1 MFSEIVIIKESASSL
16 FRPRRFAS
24 PRAVGFFCFL
34 SDRVMSHTPWQ
45 ARDFSATVQRNAFRA
60 TADLTRPH
68 DGLTNVV
75 VAGQAFSA
83 ARLLGIVAAPTVVAA
98 GVSPT
103 EHYVRSTD
111 LIVAYEEFEG
121 PVRVDCLWRATE
133 PATDDRFLA
142 AIDLVIS
149 VRARTLDSHPELAVA
164 SVVPASEA
172 LRLQGVEPDGWKPQR
187 VPTGAP
193 LAIMPDDGPGCLL
206 FRLPGAELSYAEMV
220 HPADFRYDEVARDES
235 GGDLAHRPS
244 VVSNAFGKGSDPSR
258 PGAWHFSAPRRRH
271 GDCRPVL
278 RRLCRRGPAAGRL
291 RRSTAALGCAG
302 AGLFVAV
309 HSRGRLCYK
318 DSHDRRL
325 HHREFPVTE

>member
-1 MFSEIVIIKESASSL
+1 M
-16 FRPRRFAS
+16 
-24 PRAVGFFCFL
+24 
-34 SDRVMSHTPWQ
+34 
-45 ARDFSATVQRNAFRA
+45 
-60 TADLTRPH
+60 
-68 DGLTNVV
+68 
-75 VAGQAFSA
+75 AGQAFSA

-187 VPTGAP
+187 MPTGAP

-235 GGDLAHRPS
+235 GGDLARIAHRLFQTHLEKGVILRGRVRGIFLPRDGDTEIAARCYA
-244 VVSNAFGKGSDPSR
+244 AF
-258 PGAWHFSAPRRRH
+258 
-271 GDCRPVL
+271 
-278 RRLCRRGPAAGRL
+278 
-291 RRSTAALGCAG
+291 AG
-302 AGLFVAV
+302 ADPPLDA
-309 HSRGRLCYK
+309 
-318 DSHDRRL
+318 
-325 HHREFPVTE
+325 